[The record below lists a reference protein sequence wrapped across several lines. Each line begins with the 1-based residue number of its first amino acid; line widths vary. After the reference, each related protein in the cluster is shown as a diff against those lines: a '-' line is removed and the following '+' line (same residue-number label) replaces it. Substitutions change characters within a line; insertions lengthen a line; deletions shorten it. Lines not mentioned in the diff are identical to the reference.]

1 MANKDRDAVNNGLN
15 DLLGNVIR
23 SDRERAGRGKAE
35 APHEFEAEVVDAPVK
50 EKAQAPLPNE
60 TKDINT
66 LTHYDTM
73 TEAGDE
79 EASPPPPV
87 GKVSA
92 TPNTSTG
99 ANANVNA
106 SPRVP
111 PKRKEKPAST
121 PRSGSTTATTA
132 SRVETAQEMAETST
146 MTVTLRIPQ
155 GFNEWLDEYV
165 HRSWPQ
171 KVRKQELVIEALKLL
186 YARRGR
192 AGEEVVPTVLL
203 GEDDE

>member
-23 SDRERAGRGKAE
+23 SDRERAGRGKLE
-35 APHEFEAEVVDAPVK
+35 ATQEFEAEVVDAPVK
-50 EKAQAPLPNE
+50 AQVPLPNE

-73 TEAGDE
+73 TEAAE
-79 EASPPPPV
+79 EVAPPQPPV

-99 ANANVNA
+99 ANVHINA

-111 PKRKEKPAST
+111 PKRKEKSAST
-121 PRSGSTTATTA
+121 PRSGPATTTAG
-132 SRVETAQEMAETST
+132 RVEAAQEMAETST